1 MDKVKAKK
9 IIICTEKIYL
19 IGQQLKNVNSKH
31 DHVDYN
37 QRLKEV
43 LKRGKANAKKL
54 RRDEK

>member
-31 DHVDYN
+31 DRIDYN
-37 QRLKEV
+37 QKLKEV
-43 LKRGKANAKKL
+43 LERGRINAKKSKE
-54 RRDEK
+54 R